1 MREKAKAK
9 TAQAEAKDKRLAKE
23 RLKRE
28 KLDARRQALHDAVAA
43 VREPEPD
50 PKAAK
55 RKARAAEKGKVE
67 KADRL
72 IDRLK
77 HPIH

>member
-23 RLKRE
+23 R
-28 KLDARRQALHDAVAA
+28 LHDAVAA